1 MFIDRTIVTFIAGK
15 GGDGCVS
22 FRREKYLPKGGP
34 DGGDGGDGG
43 SIILVSRK
51 NINSLIDFKGNHI
64 IKADNGK
71 NGSGSN
77 RYGRNGNDKIL
88 NVPPG
93 TVIKTFPDEK
103 IIFDF
108 EKEDIEFIIVKGG
121 KGGPGNV
128 HFKSSVN
135 QAPRVAKAGKPG
147 ESLKVKL
154 ELKLIAFAGLV
165 GFPNAGKSTLVSKI
179 SRARPKVASY
189 PFTTL
194 SPNLG
199 IVYQGYDS
207 MAVADIPGI
216 IEGAHKGEG
225 MGIDFLRHIERNK
238 LLIFL
243 LDSDPSAEHSPQKSL
258 EILIK
263 ELKSYKK
270 EIMRKKFLVVVNKI
284 DLYEEKQEPNSLK
297 ELKEYCRKNKL
308 DYIEISALKEINLK
322 ELKNKLFTLLN
333 EKN

>member
-1 MFIDRTIVTFIAGK
+1 MFVDRTIVTFIAGK

-22 FRREKYLPKGGP
+22 FHREKFISKGGP
-34 DGGDGGDGG
+34 DGGDGGSGG
-43 SIILVSRK
+43 SIILVSRI
-51 NINSLIDFKGNHI
+51 NVNSLIDFKGNHT
-64 IKADNGK
+64 IKAENGK

-77 RYGRNGNDKIL
+77 RYGRSGKNNIL

-93 TVIKTFPDEK
+93 TVIKSFPEEK

-108 EKEDIEFIIVKGG
+108 GKEDVEFVIAEGG

-135 QAPRVAKAGKPG
+135 QAPRVAKAGTPG
-147 ESLKVKL
+147 ESIKVIL

-165 GFPNAGKSTLVSKI
+165 GFPNAGKSTLISKI
-179 SRARPKVASY
+179 SRAKPKVANY

-194 SPNLG
+194 SPGLG
-199 IVYQGYDS
+199 IVYQGYES

-225 MGIDFLRHIERNK
+225 MGIDFLRHIERNRV
-238 LLIFL
+238 LIFL
-243 LDSDPSAEHSPQKSL
+243 IDPDPSAEHSPKKSL
-258 EILIK
+258 EILIN

-270 EIMRKKFLVVVNKI
+270 EIMRKKFLVAVNKI
-284 DLYEEKQEPNSLK
+284 DLFEETDNQEKLK
-297 ELKEYCRKNKL
+297 ELKEYCSENKL
-308 DYIEISALKEINLK
+308 DYIEISALKEINLNK
-322 ELKNKLFTLLN
+322 LKNKLFTLLN
-333 EKN
+333 EKA